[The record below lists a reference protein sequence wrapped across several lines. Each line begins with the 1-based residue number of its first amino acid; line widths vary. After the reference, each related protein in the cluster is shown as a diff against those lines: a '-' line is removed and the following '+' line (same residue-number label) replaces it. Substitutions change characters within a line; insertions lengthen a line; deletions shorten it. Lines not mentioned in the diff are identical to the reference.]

1 LTNFF
6 GKDKLLFR
14 RDKRYGYPQTS
25 LRLLKKENY
34 KKRRANKTQRSLLGF
49 LLVLLSFSKK
59 NLGGQGKNFENLIS
73 RMSVF

>member
-1 LTNFF
+1 
-6 GKDKLLFR
+6 
-14 RDKRYGYPQTS
+14 
-25 LRLLKKENY
+25 LLKKENY